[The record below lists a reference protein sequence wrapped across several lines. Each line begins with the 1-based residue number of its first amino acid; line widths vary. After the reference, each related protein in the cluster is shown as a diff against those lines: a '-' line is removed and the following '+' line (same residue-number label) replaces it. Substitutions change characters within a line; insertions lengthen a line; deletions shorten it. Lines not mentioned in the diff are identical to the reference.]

1 MKPLENE
8 SNLPPV
14 ETCAA
19 QVMDTVPLIMRVI
32 RAEMR
37 SHRAPD
43 LSIPQFRALL
53 RISRRPGVSLSDV
66 AEHLGL
72 SLPTTSKL
80 IDRLVGRG
88 LVTRQSA
95 ADDRRRVTLA
105 LTEAG
110 QATLREAVRFTQAR
124 LVQDLA
130 ALPPEDCAIIVQAMG
145 LLRQVFITEAET
157 QKTP

>member
-8 SNLPPV
+8 NNLSLA
-14 ETCAA
+14 EACAA

-43 LSIPQFRALL
+43 LSVPQFRALL
-53 RISRRPGVSLSDV
+53 HVSRRPGASLSDV

-72 SLPTTSKL
+72 SLPSVSKL

-95 ADDRRRVTLA
+95 TDDRRRVTLV
-105 LTEAG
+105 LTESG
-110 QATLREAVRFTQAR
+110 QATLQSAAQLTRAR
-124 LVQDLA
+124 LLQDLA
-130 ALPPEDCAIIVQAMG
+130 ALPPEECAIVMQAMDI
-145 LLRQVFITEAET
+145 LRRTFITEAEA
-157 QKTP
+157 QEAS

>member
-1 MKPLENE
+1 
-8 SNLPPV
+8 
-14 ETCAA
+14 
-19 QVMDTVPLIMRVI
+19 
-32 RAEMR
+32 
-37 SHRAPD
+37 
-43 LSIPQFRALL
+43 
-53 RISRRPGVSLSDV
+53 V

-72 SLPTTSKL
+72 SLPTTSRL

-145 LLRQVFITEAET
+145 LLRQVFITEAKT

>member
-8 SNLPPV
+8 SNLPLV
-14 ETCAA
+14 EACAA

-43 LSIPQFRALL
+43 LSVPQFRALL
-53 RISRRPGVSLSDV
+53 HVSRRPGASLSDV

-72 SLPTTSKL
+72 SLPSVSKL
-80 IDRLVGRG
+80 VDRLVARG

-110 QATLREAVRFTQAR
+110 QATLQEAVRFTRAR
-124 LVQDLA
+124 LLEDLA
-130 ALPPEDCAIIVQAMG
+130 ALPAEECAVIVQAMTI
-145 LLRQVFITEAET
+145 LRRTFITETEAQET
-157 QKTP
+157 R

>member
-1 MKPLENE
+1 MKPLEDE
-8 SNLPPV
+8 SNLPLV
-14 ETCAA
+14 EACATR
-19 QVMDTVPLIMRVI
+19 VMDTVPLIMRVI

-43 LSIPQFRALL
+43 LSVPQFRALL
-53 RISRRPGVSLSDV
+53 YVSRRPGASLSDV

-72 SLPTTSKL
+72 SLPSVSKL
-80 IDRLVGRG
+80 VDRLVTRG

-110 QATLREAVRFTQAR
+110 QATLQEAVQFTRAR
-124 LVQDLA
+124 LLEDLA
-130 ALPPEDCAIIVQAMG
+130 TLPAEECAVVVQAMTI
-145 LLRQVFITEAET
+145 LRRIFITETEAQET
-157 QKTP
+157 R